1 MPHPTTGTFRRRWAG
16 AKAVEYV
23 VASISVSEGP
33 HNIVTIVLPV
43 VVAETT
49 IVSTLVGI
57 KAKCVKA

>member
-1 MPHPTTGTFRRRWAG
+1 M
-16 AKAVEYV
+16 EYV
-23 VASISVSEGP
+23 VASIPVLEGP
-33 HNIVTIVLPV
+33 YNIVTIVLPV